1 MADGTMDKSLSLPFD
16 IEIDITLMHPSEFRM
31 EMESAIEDAVET
43 AEDIIVRMQM
53 MEPERMVEQV
63 ENSYANHGQ
72 NKYIH
77 HFACMA

>member
-1 MADGTMDKSLSLPFD
+1 MANGTMDKSLSLPFD
-16 IEIDITLMHPSEFRM
+16 IDIDISLMHPSEFRM

-63 ENSYANHGQ
+63 LLLFIKH
-72 NKYIH
+72 
-77 HFACMA
+77 AC